1 MIVFSNETC
10 RVLVV
15 DDDPAIRASYRCI
28 LNPARSRA
36 ASGHADATTTVLDV
50 EFDVTEASE
59 GEVAAVLNRCA
70 LAAGRP
76 HQMAFIDMRMPPG
89 LSGMQTAMALRA
101 QDPSIYIVIVAAFP
115 DYDPVELESALGRDV
130 VVLRKPFNGEEVYQ
144 LARTYCQSWRA
155 RQRLESV
162 TAVMEQQ
169 VLERSAELKRRVA
182 QRQGLADIATQC
194 VELATEDEPDD
205 VICWSLARAGRITGA
220 DTVNIFLLG
229 ENGTGFSMTHEW
241 LAPGMNSLRDCFQIL
256 PEREFQQTME
266 RLRQGEIFRLNGRR
280 SPTPV
285 FLGNLIGRVGSLTCI
300 PLESGSRMIGF
311 INVACRSADMHW
323 DEHDESLLRTVGH
336 ILFRTLDVH
345 LAKRRLRD
353 SETQYRGLVESIPG
367 VVYRR
372 TMDAGWTVRF
382 ISDYIETLSGYPAA
396 DFLGCRRRGFA
407 AIIHPDDVE
416 RVDLTVREA
425 VAQKAP
431 YGMEYRIIH
440 ADGSLRWVYERGQAA
455 FGVADAVRWLDGI
468 ISDITPRKH
477 MEATLA
483 ATAEFVSRPADERF
497 CQQLVRHTAV
507 TLSLD
512 YVYVASRQPQH
523 MELLAVWLD
532 GNLLSDLSYL
542 ADSGPCASV
551 LKGKRIRMLAGAV
564 AHYPRSELLAMLG
577 AESYVGE
584 PIVDAGGAVLGLLA
598 GGTKAPL
605 PDAEMIQVNLRILAA
620 RAGAVWV
627 QREALQALRRQRD
640 TTQNILQTVE
650 TCIVALDSEGH
661 ITLIN
666 RRGCELLG
674 YSQTELIGQD
684 WFSFCL
690 PAGEWGAEAKEA
702 FRRLMAAESSGCEYF
717 ENPVLTRS
725 GEHRLVA
732 WHNSCVRDASG
743 KIVGR
748 LSAGEDIT
756 ERRRAENALNVA
768 LIKYKTLFDNFPM
781 GITVT
786 DPGGQALE
794 TNAVAERLLGNVAH
808 VRMGRGIVRTDG
820 SPMPVEEFASVR
832 ALREK
837 RRVENV
843 EMGVVQEDGRTLW
856 ISATADLLPLEGYG
870 AVVTYGDIT
879 ERRAAEERIY
889 QLAYFDPLTNLP
901 NRRLLMDRL
910 GQALIASQRSQNH
923 GAVLIIDLDRFKG
936 LNDSHGHDVGD
947 KLLVEVAQR
956 LIANVRR
963 EDTVARLGGDEYVL
977 ILEGIGEDRGIAARQ
992 ADRVAKKVCR
1002 ALCRPYALTPLGIP
1016 YACSASI
1023 GLTVFLGDKLSEDV
1037 LLKQADIALYR
1048 AKAAGRERVTAFQA
1062 ATDTR
1067 NT

>member
-1 MIVFSNETC
+1 MIAFSNEIC

-15 DDDPAIRASYRCI
+15 DDDPAIRASYRRI
-28 LNPARSRA
+28 LKPTRSRA
-36 ASGHADATTTVLDV
+36 LAPGHVEATTTVLDV

-89 LSGMQTAMALRA
+89 WSGMQTAMALRA
-101 QDPSIYIVIVAAFP
+101 QDPSIYIVIAAAFS
-115 DYDPVELESALGRDV
+115 DYEPVELESALGRDV
-130 VVLRKPFNGEEVYQ
+130 VVLRKPFNDEEVYQ

-194 VELATEDEPDD
+194 VELAAEEEPDD
-205 VICWSLARAGRITGA
+205 VICWSLARAGRVTEA

-256 PEREFQQTME
+256 PEREFQQTIE
-266 RLRQGEIFRLNGRR
+266 RLRHGEIFRLNGRR

-285 FLGNLIGRVGSLTCI
+285 FLRNLIGRVGSLTCI
-300 PLESGSRMIGF
+300 PLESGNRMIGF

-345 LAKRRLRD
+345 VAKRRLRD
-353 SETQYRGLVESIPG
+353 SETQYRELVQSIPG

-372 TMDAGWTVRF
+372 TIDADWTVRF
-382 ISDYIETLSGYPAA
+382 MSDYIETLSGYPAA
-396 DFLGCRRRGFA
+396 DFVDSRRRGFA

-416 RVDLTVREA
+416 RVDSTVKEA
-425 VAQKAP
+425 VARKAP
-431 YGMEYRIIH
+431 YDMEYRIIH
-440 ADGSLRWVYERGQAA
+440 ADGNLRWVSERGRAA
-455 FGVADAVRWLDGI
+455 FGAADAVLWLDGV

-483 ATAEFVSRPADERF
+483 TTAEFVSRPADEHF
-497 CQQLVRHTAV
+497 CQQLARHAAV

-512 YVYVASRQPQH
+512 YVYVALRQPRH

-532 GNLLSDLSYL
+532 GNLLPNLSYL
-542 ADSGPCASV
+542 ADSGPCADV
-551 LKGKRIRMLAGAV
+551 LQGKRIRILAGAV
-564 AHYPRSELLAMLG
+564 AHYPRNDLLAMLG

-584 PIVDAGGAVLGLLA
+584 PIVDSGGAVLGLLV

-605 PDAEMIQVNLRILAA
+605 QDAEMVQVNLRILAA

-627 QREALQALRRQRD
+627 QREALRALRRQRD
-640 TTQNILQTVE
+640 TTQNILQTIE
-650 TCIVALDSEGH
+650 TCIVALDSEGR

-666 RRGCELLG
+666 RKGCELLG
-674 YSQTELIGQD
+674 YSQAELIGQD

-690 PAGEWGAEAKEA
+690 PAGEWVPEAKEV
-702 FRRLMAAESSGCEYF
+702 FRRLMAEELLDCEYF

-732 WHNSCVRDASG
+732 WHNSCIRDASG
-743 KIVGR
+743 KIVGG

-768 LIKYKTLFDNFPM
+768 LTKYKTLFDNFPM

-808 VRMGRGIVRTDG
+808 ARMGRGVVRVDG

-843 EMGVVQEDGRTLW
+843 EMGVVQEDGRTVW

-870 AVVTYGDIT
+870 AVVTYSDIT
-879 ERRAAEERIY
+879 ERRAAEERIH

-977 ILEGIGEDRGIAARQ
+977 ILEGIGEDRGTAARQ
-992 ADRVAKKVCR
+992 ADHVAKKVCR
-1002 ALCRPYALTPLGIP
+1002 ALCRPYALTPLSIP

-1023 GLTVFLGDKLSEDV
+1023 GLTMFLGDQLSEDV
-1037 LLKQADIALYR
+1037 LLKQADIALYQ
-1048 AKAAGRERVTAFQA
+1048 AKGAGRERVMAFQ
-1062 ATDTR
+1062 DGIL
-1067 NT
+1067 